1 MSLCCASAGKIAQGV
16 RHTAPESFWKARRVS
31 LLSSLFLFFVKV
43 EVDSLVYSLGPLPPL
58 LPKPAF
64 DLVLLASERNHLL
77 VKGQAVTK
85 ECR

>member
-1 MSLCCASAGKIAQGV
+1 MSLCCANAGKLAEGV
-16 RHTAPESFWKARRVS
+16 RHTAPESFWKARGVS
-31 LLSSLFLFFVKV
+31 LLSSFFSFLSKFKLILF
-43 EVDSLVYSLGPLPPL
+43 YSIAPLPPL

>member
-1 MSLCCASAGKIAQGV
+1 MSLFCANAGKLAEV
-16 RHTAPESFWKARRVS
+16 RHPAPENFWKARGVS
-31 LLSSLFLFFVKV
+31 LLSSSFFLFHQCLKLIL
-43 EVDSLVYSLGPLPPL
+43 SSTGLPPLPPL